1 MLVQLPQDK
10 IVFPA
15 PNAALTEPNGLLAIG
30 GDLSPARLIC
40 AYQQGIFPWF
50 GPDDPILWWSPD
62 PRAVFDINAI
72 HVSRSMRRFVR
83 KTELTCSINKDF
95 SAVIHSCAKVR
106 EDHEGTWISPA
117 MQQAYERLHDM
128 GYAHS
133 VEVWNGN
140 QLVGGLYGVAMGAMF
155 CGESMFQLQSNASKL
170 ALIEFSRHFAAAGG
184 KMIDCQVG
192 NAHLFSLGAKP
203 LPRDLF
209 LHKLNILQQYPLQQE
224 FWQPRKL

>member
-15 PNAALTEPNGLLAIG
+15 PSAALTEPNGLLAIG
-30 GDLSPARLIC
+30 GDLSPARLIS
-40 AYQQGIFPWF
+40 AYQHGIFPWF

-62 PRAVFDINAI
+62 PRAVFDVDAI
-72 HVSRSMRRFVR
+72 HISRSMRRFLR
-83 KTELTCSINKDF
+83 KTELTCSINKNF
-95 SAVIHSCAKVR
+95 AAVIQKCAQVR
-106 EDHEGTWISPA
+106 EHNEGTWISPA
-117 MQQAYERLHDM
+117 MQHAYQSLHEL

-133 VEVWNGN
+133 VEVWHEQ

-155 CGESMFQLQSNASKL
+155 CGESMFQLHDNASKL

-184 KMIDCQVG
+184 KVIDCQVG

-209 LHKLNILQQYPLQQE
+209 LHKLNILQQHSLQHE
-224 FWQPRKL
+224 FWQPRNL